1 MKKRDLLKRVV
12 ALSIS
17 VILSISIV
25 GAQVPQNIIFMIGD
39 GMGLNHIYAAMTAN
53 YGKLNIERC
62 SHIGFS
68 KTYSA
73 NDYITDSAAGG
84 TALACGVK
92 TKNGMVGMSPDSTKL
107 SSTLTRSGRIGKSTG
122 IVVTSSV
129 THATPADF
137 IANQDNR
144 KKEEEIALDFMK
156 SPIDVFIGG
165 GLKFFNERKDGKDLT
180 KELEKKGFRVATTM
194 EEVKNVKRGKLAGL
208 VAQEALPKANE
219 GRGDML
225 SEATQKAIELLDK
238 NKKGFFLMIEGSQI
252 DWGSHAND
260 ASYTLAEMLDFDKT
274 VGIVL
279 DYAQKQGNTL
289 VIITADHETGGLT
302 IKDGDLKKGDV
313 EVRFETIKHTGTLVP
328 VFSFGPK
335 AEEFIGIQENIDIPQ
350 KIIKMWNLEK

>member
-165 GLKFFNERKDGKDLT
+165 GLKFFKERKDGKDLT

-208 VAQEALPKANE
+208 VALKSVTNDFRSNRLQFIIETNNMVTVPTHAPGYVQQNIIEIKQRTGNLIRNNFRRMEVSCIQTEQFTPTHRIPHIKFMGTE
-219 GRGDML
+219 C
-225 SEATQKAIELLDK
+225 ATFGADTEKFAFHSIQIVFWID
-238 NKKGFFLMIEGSQI
+238 FF
-252 DWGSHAND
+252 
-260 ASYTLAEMLDFDKT
+260 
-274 VGIVL
+274 
-279 DYAQKQGNTL
+279 
-289 VIITADHETGGLT
+289 
-302 IKDGDLKKGDV
+302 
-313 EVRFETIKHTGTLVP
+313 
-328 VFSFGPK
+328 
-335 AEEFIGIQENIDIPQ
+335 
-350 KIIKMWNLEK
+350 